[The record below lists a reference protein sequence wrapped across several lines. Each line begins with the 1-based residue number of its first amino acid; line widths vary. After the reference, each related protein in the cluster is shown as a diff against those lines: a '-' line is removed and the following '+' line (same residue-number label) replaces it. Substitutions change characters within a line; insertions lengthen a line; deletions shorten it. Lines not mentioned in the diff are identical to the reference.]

1 MSCLFCHC
9 SKHSC
14 SRFHLFVIF
23 VRRMIFWWV
32 FVVLLS
38 MMPSILAYMF
48 DFMISLPSLL
58 IPCLLAPM
66 RIPVGE
72 DRGAFFVGNFR
83 ILYFSTQSLLG
94 DLIRP
99 QKFNKIV
106 FLMGDSSVFE
116 LNFIR
121 FLAPFFQC
129 LGGITVSFLLMW
141 TTFVTDR
148 LIDRLIDWLID

>member
-48 DFMISLPSLL
+48 FHDIVAITFNPLS
-58 IPCLLAPM
+58 PCTDENTSW
-66 RIPVGE
+66 R
-72 DRGAFFVGNFR
+72 RYRSFFVGNFR